1 MLASSSSDDDN
12 DGNASPSSAMSQL
25 NDRTLTI
32 EKHKI
37 RDTLSLPSL
46 SETSWGSIVQNGFM
60 QLSHHHRQLLRH
72 IARYST
78 ASKCTLYCIVG
89 DKDVHRKQVKY
100 FTVVVCTPLTLLQD
114 IENGT
119 VEVYKV
125 LYLRT
130 LTITVD
136 TFLCCELA
144 RFVNEHPTPI
154 VSYPGCPRF
163 YALLAERRVS
173 MAERRN
179 SGCAQRVIPARP
191 RRGLRGIRGVPVGGG
206 HRISQGDPRGARRP
220 SILPGARARARRKTN
235 QAACHARR

>member
-1 MLASSSSDDDN
+1 MFDIDPWASDLRYTYVSTPTMLASSSSDDDN

-25 NDRTLTI
+25 NDQTLTI

-37 RDTLSLPSL
+37 RDALSPPSL
-46 SETSWGSIVQNGFM
+46 SETSWASIVQNGFM

-100 FTVVVCTPLTLLQD
+100 FTAVVCTPLTLLQD

-125 LYLRT
+125 LYPRT

-136 TFLCCELA
+136 SFLCCELA
-144 RFVNEHPTPI
+144 RFVDEHPTPI
-154 VSYPGCPRF
+154 V
-163 YALLAERRVS
+163 RRHS
-173 MAERRN
+173 K
-179 SGCAQRVIPARP
+179 RVILPLGFRYP
-191 RRGLRGIRGVPVGGG
+191 NTDLITWKS
-206 HRISQGDPRGARRP
+206 RITHSALYVRVW
-220 SILPGARARARRKTN
+220 
-235 QAACHARR
+235 